1 MILLIFSSVRVSI
14 CGCLEEISERAFQF
28 HVAGVSIKAKF
39 LIEILLTAQLSN
51 TVSSKCG
58 SSELL
63 Q

>member
-28 HVAGVSIKAKF
+28 PVAGVSIKAKF
-39 LIEILLTAQLSN
+39 LIEILFTAQLSN

-58 SSELL
+58 SSELS